1 MSPAAGPGPPRTF
14 PREEFEGR
22 LARAQAAMRAAGI
35 DALLA
40 TTEADVRWFTGF
52 LTAFWQSPTRPW
64 FVVVPAAGAPIAV
77 IPTIGEIA
85 MRRTWLDDVRT
96 WSSPDP
102 DDDGVT
108 LLADTIVELAGAA
121 PRVAAPMGPG
131 THLRMPLADFARLRG
146 TLAGADWV
154 DATGLVA
161 GLRAIKSPREVALVR
176 HACAAA
182 SRAFAAVPE
191 LVRPGTTDV
200 DAFRA
205 FRIRCLEEGADD
217 VDYLVGAASPGGY
230 ADIISPPSGRRLARG
245 DVLILDV
252 GASFAGHFCDF
263 DRNWAIGEA
272 DAATRHAYDVAWRAT
287 AAGLEAA
294 RPGTTCAALFETM
307 RSVIEPHEHRA
318 GGGAGGGAGGAGR
331 LGHGLGTELTEP
343 PSLTERDGTVLE
355 AGMIITLEPGYA
367 YAPDRLMVHE
377 ENVLITD
384 DGCELLTERAPRE
397 LSVIDWPNRSDGR
410 DGAGR

>member
-1 MSPAAGPGPPRTF
+1 MSPKADPGPARPF
-14 PREEFEGR
+14 AREEFEGR
-22 LARAQAAMRAAGI
+22 LARAQAAMHAAGI

-52 LTAFWQSPTRPW
+52 LTAFWKSPTRPW
-64 FVVVPAAGAPIAV
+64 FVVVPAAGAPVAV
-77 IPTIGEIA
+77 IPTIGEAA
-85 MRRTWLDDVRT
+85 MRRTWIDDVRT
-96 WSSPDP
+96 WASPDP

-121 PRVAAPMGPG
+121 SRIATSMGPG
-131 THLRMPLADFARLRG
+131 THLRMPLADFARLRES
-146 TLAGADWV
+146 LVGAQWV

-161 GLRAIKSPREVALVR
+161 GLRAIKSPPEVALVR

-182 SRAFAAVPE
+182 SRAFAAVPT
-191 LVRPGTTDV
+191 LVRPGMTDV
-200 DAFRA
+200 DVFRA
-205 FRIRCLEEGADD
+205 FRMRCLDEGVDD
-217 VDYLVGAASPGGY
+217 VDYLVGAAGPGGY

-263 DRNWAIGEA
+263 DRNWTLGEA
-272 DAATRHAYDVAWRAT
+272 DAATRRAYDVAWRAT
-287 AAGLEAA
+287 EAGLDAA
-294 RPGTTCAALFETM
+294 RPGVTCAALFETM

-318 GGGAGGGAGGAGR
+318 GDGTGR

-343 PSLTERDGTVLE
+343 PSLAAFDDTVL
-355 AGMIITLEPGYA
+355 APGMVLTLEPGFA
-367 YAPDRLMVHE
+367 YAQGRLMVHE

-397 LSVIDWPNRSDGR
+397 LPVIGWPR
-410 DGAGR
+410 